1 MEKKKKKG
9 KREKF
14 FRNVEILFSFFVIFM
29 KDRILIIFFIELYFC
44 TKIRIQNLLISL
56 VSIFPN
62 RYFPKIS
69 ARVRFYVRF
78 SRSGRLSS
86 ERF

>member
-1 MEKKKKKG
+1 MEKKKKG

-56 VSIFPN
+56 VSIFH